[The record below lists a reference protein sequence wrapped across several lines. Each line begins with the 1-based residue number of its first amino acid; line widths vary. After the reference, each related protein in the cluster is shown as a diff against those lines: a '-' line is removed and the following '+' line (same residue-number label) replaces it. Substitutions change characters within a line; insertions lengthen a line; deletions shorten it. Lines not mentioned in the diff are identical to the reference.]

1 MLLSKRQ
8 DRHAPGGGSLKKK
21 GWEGNKDICRYLM
34 FLRENSEQIYAINLE
49 TIDDVDVVL
58 LNLTKEEREIP
69 K

>member
-1 MLLSKRQ
+1 
-8 DRHAPGGGSLKKK
+8 
-21 GWEGNKDICRYLM
+21 M